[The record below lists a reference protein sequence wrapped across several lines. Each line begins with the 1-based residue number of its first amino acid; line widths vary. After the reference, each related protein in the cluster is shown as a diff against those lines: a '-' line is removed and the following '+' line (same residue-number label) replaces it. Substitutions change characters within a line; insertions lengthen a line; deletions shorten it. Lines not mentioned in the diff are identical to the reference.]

1 MATQGQDKLVVVDG
15 MPAVTKL
22 WNGRFRLEFFC
33 KPSDKNEGWY
43 SDNIAKW
50 LPEFG
55 TLQGADFTGEG
66 WATLDGEEYA
76 NMCLVETEVP
86 YIPPSESHLVK
97 LVYETLTAAWVEEK
111 DEDIDYELNGLKR
124 VTRTFVALPETAY
137 AKVVGTDTIDSDG
150 TTLSLGSFS
159 IKKTD
164 AKWELT
170 ETWLEAGELSRSD
183 NFEDGKES
191 VTITQIGGCASAPA
205 GYTVVSEKKDNTQ
218 GFETCTRTFYK
229 DDSEL
234 SRSNDYVGSQLAEMI
249 EVFNPTTEPTPT
261 NVTAVLGSK
270 SQSNVDGIPTTRYTF
285 LVPSILSQSED
296 KVGSQLAI
304 TIEAFDE
311 TPATPSGY
319 VVANKQTSDVEG
331 IPTVRYTFLKDNVQL
346 SESSDKVGSQ
356 LAITQEWFNPTAEPA
371 IFGYVVANTQESDI
385 GGIPTTRYTFLAPS
399 ILSQSKDYVGSQLGI
414 VIESFSEVPVAPSGY
429 SLASE
434 QVSDFEGIK
443 TTRYSYLKDG
453 VIMSESRSS
462 ESDGVF
468 KVTTIFFKTAGATI
482 GPIIAKKTDDVEGI
496 PTISITTLQDVHGN
510 SIVHGGENL
519 VNQVSGLS
527 PFTYPGVFDVL
538 TGGSVS
544 TGYASATVQV
554 LLTKAP
560 AQCKVKTTTYFIFQE
575 ASSAVAS
582 DFTYANSSG
591 LWSPNH
597 WGSVQISAS
606 GSPGL
611 SLFNDSSTFRGY
623 RTSDTTVGP
632 GSITATSANLSWQG
646 KYVISGESSISYVLD
661 IDQGPPDPIGNT
673 YTLDVQINPAFD
685 DIDGNQYYKKTIV
698 VTDVIPAQ
706 PTTASLPYT

>member
-33 KPSDKNEGWY
+33 SPSNKNEGWY
-43 SDNIAKW
+43 GDNIAKW

-66 WATLDGEEYA
+66 WETLDGEEYP

-97 LVYETLTAAWVEEK
+97 LVYETLTASWVEEK

-249 EVFNPTTEPTPT
+249 EVFNPTIEPTPT

-285 LVPSILSQSED
+285 LVPAILRLSQEL
-296 KVGSQLAI
+296 VGGATRVQVS
-304 TIEAFDE
+304 AFDKTE
-311 TPATPSGY
+311 PQVDA
-319 VVANKQTSDVEG
+319 A
-331 IPTVRYTFLKDNVQL
+331 L
-346 SESSDKVGSQ
+346 SEVTENHILISQ
-356 LAITQEWFNPTAEPA
+356 REE
-371 IFGYVVANTQESDI
+371 
-385 GGIPTTRYTFLAPS
+385 
-399 ILSQSKDYVGSQLGI
+399 DY
-414 VIESFSEVPVAPSGY
+414 
-429 SLASE
+429 
-434 QVSDFEGIK
+434 EGIK
-443 TTRYSYLKDG
+443 TSEFVYEISDFSVRNQTASGLRVIQQTELSINNLTDG
-453 VIMSESRSS
+453 VIGATNISDSGSVLYLSSEEIDNGNTIKKRVRKFAEAGKISES
-462 ESDGVF
+462 EP
-468 KVTTIFFKTAGATI
+468 IAGADGLKTKTI
-482 GPIIAKKTDDVEGI
+482 VWQMIEGDAPSGFINAARKVDNIGGAK
-496 PTISITTLQDVHGN
+496 TI
-510 SIVHGGENL
+510 
-519 VNQVSGLS
+519 
-527 PFTYPGVFDVL
+527 
-538 TGGSVS
+538 
-544 TGYASATVQV
+544 
-554 LLTKAP
+554 
-560 AQCKVKTTTYFIFQE
+560 TTTYYDNADLI
-575 ASSAVAS
+575 SSQVYQSTEPFSLPGVVSWRRLNNGAFSDLILTVKPPISTTAVATVTV
-582 DFTYANSSG
+582 TYSTSG
-591 LWSPNH
+591 GISTPSNFYNPTEH
-597 WGSVQISAS
+597 TSVAI
-606 GSPGL
+606 
-611 SLFNDSSTFRGY
+611 Y
-623 RTSDTTVGP
+623 
-632 GSITATSANLSWQG
+632 
-646 KYVISGESSISYVLD
+646 
-661 IDQGPPDPIGNT
+661 
-673 YTLDVQINPAFD
+673 
-685 DIDGNQYYKKTIV
+685 
-698 VTDVIPAQ
+698 
-706 PTTASLPYT
+706 

>member
-66 WATLDGEEYA
+66 WETLDGEEYP

-97 LVYETLTAAWVEEK
+97 LTYETLTGSWVEEK

-170 ETWLEAGELSRSD
+170 ETWLESG
-183 NFEDGKES
+183 
-191 VTITQIGGCASAPA
+191 
-205 GYTVVSEKKDNTQ
+205 
-218 GFETCTRTFYK
+218 
-229 DDSEL
+229 EL

-249 EVFNPTTEPTPT
+249 EVFNPTTEPTPA
-261 NVTAVLGSK
+261 NAMAVLGSK
-270 SQSNVDGIPTTRYTF
+270 SQSNVGGIPTTRYTF
-285 LVPSILSQSED
+285 LV
-296 KVGSQLAI
+296 
-304 TIEAFDE
+304 
-311 TPATPSGY
+311 
-319 VVANKQTSDVEG
+319 
-331 IPTVRYTFLKDNVQL
+331 
-346 SESSDKVGSQ
+346 
-356 LAITQEWFNPTAEPA
+356 
-371 IFGYVVANTQESDI
+371 
-385 GGIPTTRYTFLAPS
+385 PS

-468 KVTTIFFKTAGATI
+468 KVTTVFFKTAGATI

-597 WGSVQISAS
+597 WGSVQISAL
-606 GSPGL
+606 GSPGR
-611 SLFNDSSTFRGY
+611 SLFNDSSTM
-623 RTSDTTVGP
+623 
-632 GSITATSANLSWQG
+632 W
-646 KYVISGESSISYVLD
+646 SYH
-661 IDQGPPDPIGNT
+661 
-673 YTLDVQINPAFD
+673 
-685 DIDGNQYYKKTIV
+685 
-698 VTDVIPAQ
+698 
-706 PTTASLPYT
+706 